1 MAGRVVGKV
10 TFKSGDSGG
19 NGGGFQAGMKSWSGG
34 GVAPLQPARRETIM
48 TRKINQQNFFIS
60 FLSFLKRA
68 QGARFR
74 AQGKNV
80 NRHFPDDIIF
90 NHSPWP

>member
-10 TFKSGDSGG
+10 TFKGGDSGG
-19 NGGGFQAGMKSWSGG
+19 SGGGFQAGIRSRSGG
-34 GVAPLQPARRETIM
+34 GVAPLQPARREMIM

-68 QGARFR
+68 QGSGLKA
-74 AQGKNV
+74 KT
-80 NRHFPDDIIF
+80 
-90 NHSPWP
+90 

>member
-1 MAGRVVGKV
+1 MLSMAGRVVGKV
-10 TFKSGDSGG
+10 TFKDGDSGG
-19 NGGGFQAGMKSWSGG
+19 NGGRLGFQAGMRSRSGG
-34 GVAPLQPARRETIM
+34 GVAPLQPVRRETIM
-48 TRKINQQNFFIS
+48 TRKISQQNFFIS

-80 NRHFPDDIIF
+80 NRHFPDDIIY
-90 NHSPWP
+90 

>member
-10 TFKSGDSGG
+10 TFKGGDSGG
-19 NGGGFQAGMKSWSGG
+19 NGGGLLKGGMSGG
-34 GVAPLQPARRETIM
+34 KVVPVQPARRETIM

-68 QGARFR
+68 QGLGLKAK
-74 AQGKNV
+74 A
-80 NRHFPDDIIF
+80 
-90 NHSPWP
+90 